1 MVDIDKMQY
10 GFTPR
15 RGTAFV
21 LRGLSEN
28 FKAKN
33 KNLFFVYVD
42 LEKAPVECQG
52 KLFVLL

>member
-10 GFTPR
+10 GFMPR

-28 FKAKN
+28 FKAENEK
-33 KNLFFVYVD
+33 LFFVYVD
-42 LEKAPVECQG
+42 LEKAPVGFQG